1 MDIQSFKEVV
11 KKYKVIFLDSYGVL
25 RNYQGI
31 LPGVRDMIKF
41 LDDEGIAYYVL
52 TNDASRGPV
61 QLAEAFANRGIPE
74 ITVDKIISSGM
85 IAKEYLENKINS
97 GTVVYLGTERSAHYI
112 ESAGLNTLS
121 ISEVDLANMDD
132 FTAMVL
138 LDDEGFDWNYDLT
151 KAVNVLRKKSL
162 PVIVA
167 NSDETYPLSKDHV
180 SIAVGGIA
188 DLLEPLSDKIFIR
201 FGKPDSQIFH
211 FAYEYAVTDLQMT
224 ISKRDILMVGDTLK
238 TDIIGGNKFGIDTC
252 LVLSGNIQAK
262 NAEVLISAT
271 GIIPNYICQSVAT

>member
-1 MDIQSFKEVV
+1 MDIQSFKEVA
-11 KKYKVIFLDSYGVL
+11 KRYKVIFLDSYGVL

-41 LDDEGIAYYVL
+41 LDDEGVAYYVL
-52 TNDASRGPV
+52 TNDASRSPI
-61 QLAEAFANRGIPE
+61 QLAEAFESRGIPE
-74 ITVDKIISSGM
+74 ITVEKIISSGM
-85 IAKEYLENKINS
+85 IAKEYLENKVNS

-112 ESAGLNTLS
+112 ESVGLNTIS
-121 ISEVDLANMDD
+121 ISEVDLSDMDD
-132 FTAMVL
+132 FSALVL

-151 KAVNVLRKKSL
+151 KAVNLLRKKSL

-188 DLLEPLSDKIFIR
+188 DLLEPLSEKIFIR

-211 FAYEYAVTDLQMT
+211 FAYEYAVSDLQIS

-238 TDIIGGNKFGIDTC
+238 TDIIGGNKYGIDTC
-252 LVLSGNIQAK
+252 LVLSGNIQPK
-262 NAEVLISAT
+262 NAELLIAST